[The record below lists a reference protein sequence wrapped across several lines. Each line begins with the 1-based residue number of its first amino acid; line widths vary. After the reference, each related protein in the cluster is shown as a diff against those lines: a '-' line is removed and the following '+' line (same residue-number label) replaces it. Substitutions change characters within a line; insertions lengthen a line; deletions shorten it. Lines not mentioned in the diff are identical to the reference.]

1 MKKIY
6 KYALPLDGKSIQVS
20 DYIIEWLKVGMQN
33 GWPYIWAVIDAE
45 REGMMTEI
53 VAWGT
58 GWILPDDVYYD
69 TDYLGTAIDGAG
81 YVWHYFAKTHQTE
94 YQKTNTITT
103 QDYTLYANG
112 DWGTLSSSD
121 AYYVNDYANS
131 AVSTLNVNP
140 PSISFTVDNV
150 CFDKLLE
157 QVEKCV
163 SACETTTRGC
173 AQ

>member
-20 DYIIEWLKVGMQN
+20 DYIIEWLKVDMQN
-33 GWPYIWAVIDAE
+33 GQPYAWAVVDTE

-58 GWILPDDVYYD
+58 GWILPNDVYYD
-69 TDYLGTAIDGAG
+69 TEYLGTATDGAG
-81 YVWHYFAKTHQTE
+81 YVWHYFAKTYQTE
-94 YQKTNTITT
+94 YLSLTT

-112 DWGTLSSSD
+112 DQSTLSSSD

-131 AVSTLNVNP
+131 TVSTLNVSP

-163 SACETTTRGC
+163 SACETTTRGY